1 MTPSGTQLTLLTV
14 RETQVVA
21 LLLEGLSNKG
31 IARQLGLSPETVK
44 EHLGRIY
51 HKLDVSGRTELFS
64 QARSLA
70 DLPLIRQSA

>member
-1 MTPSGTQLTLLTV
+1 MTPSGTPLTHLTV

-44 EHLGRIY
+44 DHLGRIY
-51 HKLDVSGRTELFS
+51 SKLDVSGRTELFS
-64 QARSLA
+64 QARHLA
-70 DLPLIRQSA
+70 DLPIVRQSA